1 MKCLPSLFS
10 LSLLSLTSYSFIP
23 ITMLCWGTSE
33 ITRVLAAANLYHG
46 DTYPMETVKSVERS
60 WKIQT
65 TVIEGTPHRLVD
77 HTKCH
82 QRVRPSAKDATQQTS
97 VNFAF
102 CRCPCSQ
109 LPAWWHLLKSYM
121 AAASVRSVLKILLT
135 K

>member
-10 LSLLSLTSYSFIP
+10 LSLLSPTSYSFIP
-23 ITMLCWGTSE
+23 VTMLCWGTSE

-46 DTYPMETVKSVERS
+46 DTYPLGTVKSVERS

-65 TVIEGTPHRLVD
+65 TLIVGTPHRLVG
-77 HTKCH
+77 HTKYH
-82 QRVRPSAKDATQQTS
+82 QRVRPSAKDAMQQTS
-97 VNFAF
+97 VNFVF

-109 LPAWWHLLKSYM
+109 LPAWWYLLKSYM

>member
-1 MKCLPSLFS
+1 MKRLPSLFS
-10 LSLLSLTSYSFIP
+10 LSLLSLTSYSFVP
-23 ITMLCWGTSE
+23 VTMLCWGTSE
-33 ITRVLAAANLYHG
+33 ITWVLAAANLYHG
-46 DTYPMETVKSVERS
+46 DTYPMGTVKSVERS

-65 TVIEGTPHRLVD
+65 TVIVGTPHRLVD

-82 QRVRPSAKDATQQTS
+82 QCVRPSAEDATLQTS

-109 LPAWWHLLKSYM
+109 LPAWWYLLKSYM
-121 AAASVRSVLKILLT
+121 AAASLRSVLKILLT